1 MKILFYINVLSHGGA
16 ERVISNVATMM
27 SKRGHQCVLATS
39 YPLEN
44 EYRLGEDVVRYN
56 LSQYP
61 INNFILRNFSLTFKL
76 RSLLKKEKP
85 DILVSFM
92 AEPNFRACFAS
103 FFMNVKTILSVRN
116 DPNREYGGVLNSIL
130 AKSLFLVSDG
140 IIFQT
145 NDAINWFPK
154 RIRRKG
160 HIIINSVD
168 ESFYK
173 VSVAHNCS
181 GIVSTGRICQQKNHR
196 LLIEAFAKIADRVS
210 DDLTIYGEGDCSK
223 LKIIAEERGVSE
235 RVHFPGLIDDVAN
248 TINHYKVYAL
258 SSDYEG
264 MPNAL
269 LEAMAVGL
277 PCISTDCPCGGPR
290 MIFNGKMK
298 EFLTPV
304 GDSDALA
311 EKLLILLSDKAIRD
325 RHATNC
331 KREADKFRPEVIND
345 QWEKYFNGFKE

>member
-16 ERVISNVATMM
+16 ERVMSNVATMM

-61 INNFILRNFSLTFKL
+61 INNFILRNFSLIFKL

-92 AEPNFRACFAS
+92 AEPNYRASIAS
-103 FFMNVKTILSVRN
+103 WGMNVKTILSVRN
-116 DPNREYGGVLNSIL
+116 DPNREYGGFLNSLL
-130 AKSLFLVSDG
+130 AKSLFCKSDG

-145 NDAINWFPK
+145 EDAINWFPK
-154 RIRRKG
+154 CIRRKG
-160 HIIINSVD
+160 HIIFNSVD

-173 VSVAHNCS
+173 VSLEENRS
-181 GIVSTGRICQQKNHR
+181 GIVSTGRICKQKNHR
-196 LLIEAFAKIADRVS
+196 LLIDAFSRIADKVS
-210 DDLTIYGEGDCSK
+210 DDLTIYGEGDS
-223 LKIIAEERGVSE
+223 SE
-235 RVHFPGLIDDVAN
+235 LMNFANSIGIGCRVHFPGLIEDVAN
-248 TINHYKVYAL
+248 TINHYKVYVL

-269 LEAMAVGL
+269 LEAMAIGL
-277 PCISTDCPCGGPR
+277 PCISTDCPCGGPK
-290 MIFNGKMK
+290 MVFNEEMK

-304 GDSDALA
+304 GDPEALA
-311 EKLLILLSDKAIRD
+311 KKLYVLL
-325 RHATNC
+325 TNKE
-331 KREADKFRPEVIND
+331 KREKHSLFCKIESAKFRPEIINN
-345 QWEKYFNGFKE
+345 QWEAYFLNFMK

>member
-1 MKILFYINVLSHGGA
+1 MKLLFYINVLSHGGA

-27 SKRGHQCVLATS
+27 SERGHQCVLATS

-44 EYRLGEDVVRYN
+44 EYHLGKKVLRYN
-56 LSQYP
+56 LVQLP
-61 INNFILRNFSLTFKL
+61 ITNFFKRNIYLTYKL

-92 AEPNFRACFAS
+92 AEPNYSACLTS
-103 FFMNVKTILSVRN
+103 FFLNVKTILSVRN
-116 DPNREYGGVLNSIL
+116 DPNREYGGLFNSIL
-130 AKSLFLVSDG
+130 AKCLFLKSDG

-145 NDAINWFPK
+145 DDAANWFPR
-154 RIRRKG
+154 RIKQKG
-160 HIIINSVD
+160 HIIFNSVD

-173 VSVAHNCS
+173 VSLDDNRS
-181 GIVSTGRICQQKNHR
+181 GIVSMGRICKQKNHG
-196 LLIEAFAKIADRVS
+196 LLIEAFAKIANRVS
-210 DDLTIYGEGDCSK
+210 DDLTIYGEGDYNE
-223 LKIIAEERGVSE
+223 LKKIAEVRGISG
-235 RVHFPGLIDDVAN
+235 RVHFPGLIEDVAN
-248 TINHYKVYAL
+248 TINHYKVYVL

-290 MIFNGKMK
+290 MVFNNEMK

-304 GDSDALA
+304 GDSDLLA
-311 EKLLILLSDKAIRD
+311 EKLFFLLTNKSLRDK
-325 RHATNC
+325 HAFNC
-331 KREADKFRPEVIND
+331 KREANKFRPEIINN
-345 QWEKYFNGFKE
+345 QWENFFIGFKD